1 MCTSQYKWRMKLC
14 VMSDMEMTRTLTRF
28 FFSYFRATDTTSF
41 GNIYLIFD
49 SIFFHK
55 SAFLVITE
63 HKTKRI
69 FAAYLLA
76 ILNKIKY
83 YSVITREF
91 ITEKLE
97 CLFFEKRSKK
107 DKLFFW
113 WNSYSHAKN
122 FLYPFYMNKKE
133 RE

>member
-1 MCTSQYKWRMKLC
+1 MKLC

-28 FFSYFRATDTTSF
+28 FFSYFRATDATSF

-107 DKLFFW
+107 KI
-113 WNSYSHAKN
+113 NSFSGKIHIVMLKN